1 MPNDLR
7 LKVVASSIDGKGIVK
22 LDSDSFRSLKL
33 DECMPV
39 TVSYGAK
46 STELVARMDPIFS
59 PSTARLMKTD
69 MADLRVEAGME
80 ITVAKKNGSEQKPDK
95 PSKKGKGGKGKKSK
109 SKAASLDRF

>member
-39 TVSYGAK
+39 TITYGAK
-46 STELVARMDPIFS
+46 SMELVARVDSIFS
-59 PSTARLMKTD
+59 PSTARLMKAD
-69 MADLRVEAGME
+69 MADLRLEAGME
-80 ITVAKKNGSEQKPDK
+80 ITVARKNGFEQKPDK
-95 PSKKGKGGKGKKSK
+95 PSKKGRGRKGRK